1 MTWKRVDDNQAL
13 IVKAL
18 RKEGM
23 TVQHL
28 HAVGDGCPDL
38 LVGFNG
44 KNALLEVK
52 DGDKPPSARKLT
64 PDQKIWHHNWNG
76 HKSIVTDA
84 ESAIK
89 EVKDACK

>member
-28 HAVGDGCPDL
+28 HAVGKGCPDL

-52 DGDKPPSARKLT
+52 DGNKPPSARELT
-64 PDQKIWHHNWNG
+64 PDQKIWHHNWHG
-76 HKSIVTDA
+76 HKCVVSDI

-89 EVKDACK
+89 EVRDACK